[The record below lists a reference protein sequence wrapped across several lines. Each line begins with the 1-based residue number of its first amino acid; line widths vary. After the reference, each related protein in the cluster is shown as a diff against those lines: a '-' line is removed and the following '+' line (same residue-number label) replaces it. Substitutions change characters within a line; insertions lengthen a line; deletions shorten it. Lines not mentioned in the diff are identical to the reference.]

1 MKRMVLILWLYASL
15 MSLSIAQEPA
25 ATDGGQAQMLVS
37 ADSKIASNKRLVYD
51 FWREVYEGGHM
62 ERVDHYLAPSYIQH
76 NPNVPTGR
84 EGFVT
89 VFSKIAKP
97 KPVEDHVT
105 APLIAILGD
114 GDKVMLAF
122 RREYDDP
129 QHPGQKYTSTW
140 FDMFRIA
147 DGQIAEHWDPAQKH

>member
-1 MKRMVLILWLYASL
+1 MRMILVLCICAYLVTNCL
-15 MSLSIAQEPA
+15 AQESPA
-25 ATDGGQAQMLVS
+25 PEASQAQMLASPDPKV
-37 ADSKIASNKRLVYD
+37 ASNKRLVFD

-62 ERVDHYLAPSYIQH
+62 ERVEHYLAPTYIQH

-84 EGFVT
+84 DGFVA

-97 KPVEDHVT
+97 KIVEDHVT

-114 GDKVMLAF
+114 GDKVMMAF

-129 QHPGQKYTSTW
+129 QHPGQKYTTTW